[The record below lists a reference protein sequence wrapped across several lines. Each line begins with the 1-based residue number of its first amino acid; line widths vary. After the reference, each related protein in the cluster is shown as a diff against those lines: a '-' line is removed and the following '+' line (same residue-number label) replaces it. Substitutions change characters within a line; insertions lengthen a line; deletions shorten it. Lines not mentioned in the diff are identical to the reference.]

1 MMSKRVT
8 RLRCVPI
15 TGTQLRISSVMQFI
29 STRHKPRLRIVGLAV
44 LVSAIAGCGNPTIV
58 GKWRMS
64 GSSSATVWEFS
75 KNGSVLIGSDRGRY
89 SFGDDNRIKIETRF
103 ATTVYQMEVSGDHMT
118 LREPGG
124 SKLEFTRIRETQG

>member
-1 MMSKRVT
+1 MSAAHESR
-8 RLRCVPI
+8 
-15 TGTQLRISSVMQFI
+15 SVI
-29 STRHKPRLRIVGLAV
+29 IALAV
-44 LVSAIAGCGNPTIV
+44 FLCAITSCGGPSHDIV

-89 SFGDDNRIKIETRF
+89 SFGDDKRIKIETRF
-103 ATTVYQMEVSGDHMT
+103 ATTVYQMEVSGNHMT